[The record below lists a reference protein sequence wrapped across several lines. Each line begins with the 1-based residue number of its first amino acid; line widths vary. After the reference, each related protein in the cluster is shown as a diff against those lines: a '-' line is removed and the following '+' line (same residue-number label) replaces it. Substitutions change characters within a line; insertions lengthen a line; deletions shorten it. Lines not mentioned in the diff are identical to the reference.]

1 MKPSNPTIVYKGE
14 NVSLE
19 WRYRHPRHMKLV
31 EVFFG
36 IWTNPVSAAD
46 KKLVAVNSSGA
57 VEVREEYKSRLS
69 WKVNVT
75 SSVAVFVLHNVRLD
89 DGNKY
94 YGIHVEFDLHYPLID
109 TLKLQVETKRK
120 GRMVCADF
128 KDCASSTLKC
138 EDWEKSDF
146 CKDKECKITCCS
158 EDLCNGAPLPVMSSV
173 IFISCFVMAFVF

>member
-1 MKPSNPTIVYKGE
+1 
-14 NVSLE
+14 
-19 WRYRHPRHMKLV
+19 MKLV

-46 KKLVAVNSSGA
+46 KSLVAVNSSGA

-75 SSVAVFVLHNVRLD
+75 SSVAVFVLHNVRLE

-128 KDCASSTLKC
+128 AMIT
-138 EDWEKSDF
+138 EGEARIIIYH
-146 CKDKECKITCCS
+146 KIIT
-158 EDLCNGAPLPVMSSV
+158 
-173 IFISCFVMAFVF
+173 

>member
-19 WRYRHPRHMKLV
+19 WRYHHPRHMKLV

-46 KKLVAVNSSGA
+46 KSLVAVNSSGA

-75 SSVAVFVLHNVRLD
+75 SSVAVFVLHNVRPE

-128 KDCASSTLKC
+128 AM
-138 EDWEKSDF
+138 
-146 CKDKECKITCCS
+146 IT
-158 EDLCNGAPLPVMSSV
+158 EGEAQPGGKM
-173 IFISCFVMAFVF
+173 

>member
-1 MKPSNPTIVYKGE
+1 
-14 NVSLE
+14 
-19 WRYRHPRHMKLV
+19 MKLV

-46 KKLVAVNSSGA
+46 QSLVAVNSSGA

-75 SSVAVFVLHNVRLD
+75 SSVAVFVLHNVRPE

-109 TLKLQVETKRK
+109 TLKLQVETKCK
-120 GRMVCADF
+120 GRMDCADF
-128 KDCASSTLKC
+128 AM
-138 EDWEKSDF
+138 
-146 CKDKECKITCCS
+146 IT
-158 EDLCNGAPLPVMSSV
+158 EGEAQPGGNM
-173 IFISCFVMAFVF
+173 

>member
-1 MKPSNPTIVYKGE
+1 
-14 NVSLE
+14 
-19 WRYRHPRHMKLV
+19 MKLV

-128 KDCASSTLKC
+128 AMVT
-138 EDWEKSDF
+138 EGEARIIVYHTI
-146 CKDKECKITCCS
+146 ITYLSGAKLLLFQNFATWTTWQAHVFIPLFYLLFITTPCQATHFS
-158 EDLCNGAPLPVMSSV
+158 EQSPSIME
-173 IFISCFVMAFVF
+173 